1 MHLLTFSW
9 RSTFR
14 DSAPI
19 IGSSV
24 SDPLSVNV
32 SLTSE
37 LSEYNFRIALCVF
50 DIVAYHIF
58 TAELTRLKNVIS
70 CLYRFVIVC
79 FTRCFGAK
87 LVDEIFYKYWFHKY
101 RRIFTR
107 SFLRL
112 IISRTAPQRIKI
124 KSPKNCELL
133 SARTTMWW

>member
-9 RSTFR
+9 CSTFR

-37 LSEYNFRIALCVF
+37 LSEYNFRIA
-50 DIVAYHIF
+50 IVRIWHSGISYIHGWINSFKECNILPILFRYYMFHF
-58 TAELTRLKNVIS
+58 TQ
-70 CLYRFVIVC
+70 
-79 FTRCFGAK
+79 CFGAK

-112 IISRTAPQRIKI
+112 IISRTAQQRIKI
-124 KSPKNCELL
+124 ESPKNREL
-133 SARTTMWW
+133 